1 MTKPS
6 SFQEIILKLQDFWA
20 AHGCLIT
27 QPYYTQVGAG
37 TMNPAT
43 FLRVLGPE
51 PWNVAYVEPSVR
63 PDDGRYGE
71 NPNRFQLHTQ
81 FQVILKPDPGNPQEL
96 YLESLYALGI
106 DPRQHDIRF
115 VEDNWE
121 QPAISAWG
129 LGWEVWLDGQEITQF
144 TYFQQMGG
152 VALDPV
158 SVEITYGLERILI
171 ALNNAKAIWNEEYGA
186 GVTYGEIRRQ
196 EEFEHSKYYFETAD
210 VERVRAMYD
219 LFSAEADA
227 CLAGGLI
234 VPAHDYVLKCSHCFN
249 ILDTRGEISVAE
261 RQAFFRRIRELAKG
275 VAVAYGEQRK
285 GLEYP
290 LLKEERLVISNSSAR
305 PNYQLPITQLPFLLE
320 IGVEELPASDVD
332 VAHGLL
338 TTRIPTLLDEL
349 RLTHGDVRI
358 FTTPRRIVVS
368 IDSLSPNQP
377 DREDLVKGP
386 PADKAF
392 DKDGKPTQAGLGF
405 AKKNNLD
412 PATLEAREIDGGK
425 YVAAVVK
432 QKGRPTPEVLVDALP
447 KLVESIKFEKS
458 MRWLPAS
465 RRAGNDLGATF
476 SRPIRWY
483 VALLG
488 DTVIPFEYAGVT
500 SGNIS
505 RGLRPYG
512 SPDIKIPSAEKYFDV
527 IREAGILLDKEERKA
542 SIVEQVNQA
551 AALIGGQAIIEEGLL
566 NEVTNLIEMP
576 TAVMGGFNEE
586 FLTLPTDVLISVMK
600 KHQRYFPVRPSTQHA
615 TRNTLLPHFIAIR
628 NGDDIHIDTVREGN
642 EHVLG
647 ARFADANFFVR
658 EDVKLKLE
666 EYRPKLS
673 TLTFHTKLGSMLDKS
688 ERIEKSVN
696 ELIPMLGLEV
706 DEAIFARRAAHLM
719 KADLVTQMVTEMTSL
734 QGIIGGEYAL
744 RSGEQKDVAA
754 AIGEQYQ
761 TVPQTKIGLVVALA
775 DRLDSLVGLF
785 AAGLAP
791 TGAKDPFGLR
801 RAAIGIVQPLIE
813 HDIDFDLTEAV
824 KKSAKTQPI
833 EVKDDVQKQILE
845 FITGRLKVVL
855 NESGYKHDVVDA
867 VLAEQSNNPAGT
879 VRAVKQLSAWVGRED
894 WSSILDG
901 FARCVRITRDQKTQF
916 KVSEKLFVEEAEK
929 GLCEAVNRLSSVVEG
944 DVDSFLK
951 NVAALIPSITLFFE
965 KTMVMVEDK
974 SIKENRLGLL
984 QRIASLSNGIADLSK
999 LEGF

>member
-1 MTKPS
+1 
-6 SFQEIILKLQDFWA
+6 
-20 AHGCLIT
+20 
-27 QPYYTQVGAG
+27 V
-37 TMNPAT
+37 
-43 FLRVLGPE
+43 
-51 PWNVAYVEPSVR
+51 
-63 PDDGRYGE
+63 
-71 NPNRFQLHTQ
+71 
-81 FQVILKPDPGNPQEL
+81 
-96 YLESLYALGI
+96 
-106 DPRQHDIRF
+106 
-115 VEDNWE
+115 
-121 QPAISAWG
+121 
-129 LGWEVWLDGQEITQF
+129 
-144 TYFQQMGG
+144 
-152 VALDPV
+152 
-158 SVEITYGLERILI
+158 
-171 ALNNAKAIWNEEYGA
+171 
-186 GVTYGEIRRQ
+186 
-196 EEFEHSKYYFETAD
+196 
-210 VERVRAMYD
+210 
-219 LFSAEADA
+219 
-227 CLAGGLI
+227 
-234 VPAHDYVLKCSHCFN
+234 
-249 ILDTRGEISVAE
+249 
-261 RQAFFRRIRELAKG
+261 
-275 VAVAYGEQRK
+275 
-285 GLEYP
+285 
-290 LLKEERLVISNSSAR
+290 
-305 PNYQLPITQLPFLLE
+305 
-320 IGVEELPASDVD
+320 
-332 VAHGLL
+332 
-338 TTRIPTLLDEL
+338 
-349 RLTHGDVRI
+349 
-358 FTTPRRIVVS
+358 
-368 IDSLSPNQP
+368 DSLAPNQP

-551 AALIGGQAIIEEGLL
+551 AALIGGEAIIDDSLL

-586 FLTLPTDVLISVMK
+586 FLTLPTDVLVSVMK

-879 VRAVKQLSAWVGRED
+879 VRAVKQLSAWVERED

-929 GLCEAVNRLSSVVEG
+929 GLYEAVNRLSSVVEG